1 MGTNL
6 PRKQGELIQWA
17 EAHGALWAVA
27 PTTVGLTAALTT
39 EYQAAV
45 SAAKAA
51 VLTAEKARLASKNA
65 TQNLDD
71 QLSSLRDLS
80 GALIEVIKAFAR
92 STCGEGVFALAG
104 ISPPAPPGTVGT
116 PAQPTN
122 LKVSLNPTGS
132 LTVTWKATQPAGASN
147 TVYMIKRKLPG
158 QSVYTLVDTVGGK
171 RFTDNTLPIGV
182 DGVSYIVQSKRGEER
197 SPDSEAVSVTFGS
210 VAGGPGGFGQPGT
223 AIVATI
229 GGSAEN
235 AGEDRA
241 AA

>member
-17 EAHGALWAVA
+17 EAHGPLWATA
-27 PTTVGLTAALTT
+27 PTTVGLTAALAT

-45 SAAKAA
+45 SATKAA
-51 VLTAEKARLASKNA
+51 ALAAEKARLASKSA
-65 TQNLDD
+65 TQTLDD
-71 QLSSLRDLS
+71 QVSNLRDLS

-92 STCGEGVFALAG
+92 TTGGEGVYALAG
-104 ISPPAPPGTVGT
+104 ISPPSPPGTV
-116 PAQPTN
+116 PAPTQPTN
-122 LKVSLNPTGS
+122 LKVALNPTGS
-132 LTVTWKATQPAGASN
+132 LTVTWKATQPEGASN
-147 TVYMIKRKLPG
+147 TVYMIKRKLPN
-158 QSVYTLVDTVGGK
+158 QSGYTLVDTVGAK

-197 SPDSEAVSVTFGS
+197 SPDSEAVSITFGS

-229 GGSAEN
+229 GGGGDETPQSQ
-235 AGEDRA
+235 A
-241 AA
+241 A

>member
-51 VLTAEKARLASKNA
+51 ALAAEKARLASKNA

-92 STCGEGVFALAG
+92 TTGGDGVFALAG

-132 LTVTWKATQPAGASN
+132 LTLTWKATQPEGSTH
-147 TVYMIKRKLPG
+147 TVYLIKRKLPG
-158 QSVYTLVDTVGGK
+158 QNSYTLVDTVGGK

-182 DGVSYIVQSKRGEER
+182 DGVSYIVQSKRGEDR
-197 SPDSEAVSVTFGS
+197 SLDSEAVSITFGS
-210 VAGGPGGFGQPGT
+210 VAGGPGGFGQPGSG
-223 AIVATI
+223 IVAYL
-229 GGSAEN
+229 GGN
-235 AGEDRA
+235 TGESDQSQA
-241 AA
+241 A